1 MSTQSA
7 DPVTEIKSGA
17 RLQLAGI
24 ALVIF
29 STLCIAIVPAFAK
42 LAYDGGSNTF
52 SIITGRGIVS
62 VLMAFPLLL
71 LLRQP
76 IRIGRQPLAICAAN
90 GFVYAVMLYCYI
102 GAVQYLAVNLVI
114 LIYFIHPLMVG
125 FIVAGLGY
133 QKLTRWA
140 YLALTGALVGLG
152 LAIGFA
158 GDGLNLSGVGLAVT
172 AMVTA
177 AFTIIANGRAMQY
190 TSGLTVVFYMLAS
203 AAATLLILFPFFGTV
218 ALPTTGTGWLGF
230 LGVAVGATTGTIAF
244 YCGMAWIGA
253 VRAAMISNLEPV
265 LGVAFAMIIVGE
277 SLTLLQA
284 AGIALVLASII
295 SMEIWGTPK

>member
-1 MSTQSA
+1 MSRESA
-7 DPVTEIKSGA
+7 NQAMGIRHGG
-17 RLQLAGI
+17 RLQIAGI

-76 IRIGRQPLAICAAN
+76 IRIGRRPLAICTAN

-133 QKLTRWA
+133 QRLTRWA
-140 YLALTGALVGLG
+140 YFALTGALVGLG
-152 LAIGFA
+152 LAIGFS
-158 GDGLNLSGVGLAVT
+158 GEGLNLAGVGLAVT

-177 AFTIIANGRAMQY
+177 AITIIANGRAMQY
-190 TSGLTVVFYMLAS
+190 TSGLTVAFYMLAS
-203 AAATLLILFPFFGTV
+203 AAATLLILFPFFGTM
-218 ALPTTGTGWLGF
+218 ALPTTASGWLGL
-230 LGVAVGATTGTIAF
+230 LGVAIGATTGTIAF

-265 LGVAFAMIIVGE
+265 LGVIFAMTIVGE
-277 SLTLLQA
+277 SLTLIQA
-284 AGIALVLASII
+284 AGIALVLSSII
-295 SMEIWGTPK
+295 AMEIWGKPK

>member
-1 MSTQSA
+1 MSSDSA
-7 DPVTEIKSGA
+7 NQTIGMKNTA
-17 RLQLAGI
+17 RLQIAGI

-29 STLCIAIVPAFAK
+29 STLCIAIVPAFAR

-71 LLRQP
+71 VLRQP
-76 IRIGRQPLAICAAN
+76 IRIARRPLAICAAN
-90 GFVYAVMLYCYI
+90 GVVYAIMLYCYI
-102 GAVQYLAVNLVI
+102 GAVQHLAVNLVI
-114 LIYFIHPLMVG
+114 LIYFIHPLLVG

-133 QKLTRWA
+133 QRLTAWA

-152 LAIGFA
+152 LAIGFS
-158 GDGLNLSGVGLAVT
+158 GDDLNLSGMGLAVT
-172 AMVTA
+172 AMITA
-177 AFTIIANGRAMQY
+177 AITIIANGRAMQH
-190 TSGLTVVFYMLAS
+190 TSGLTVAFYMLAS

-218 ALPTTGTGWLGF
+218 ALPQTAIGWLGF
-230 LGVAVGATTGTIAF
+230 LGVAIGATTGTIAF

-265 LGVAFAMIIVGE
+265 LGVVFAMTIVGE

-284 AGIALVLASII
+284 AGIALVLSSII
-295 SMEIWGTPK
+295 SMEVWGTPK